1 MKRVSFEFK
10 KKVIHLMVRI
20 EDVSKIYNQGG
31 KRVNALSRISL
42 SLNQGES
49 LSIMGK
55 SGSGKSTLLHLIA
68 GLERVTSGK
77 IYLGSTEVTA
87 MKDRELT
94 ILRREKIGI
103 IFQLF
108 NLLENLTVEDNIALP
123 LILAKKKS
131 RFIKMEVGRVI
142 ERIGLK
148 NRAHHRP
155 GELSGGE
162 MQRVAIGRAI
172 VKRPELILAD
182 EPTGNLDSKT
192 GKNILSLIS
201 NLARD
206 RDTSLLM
213 VTHDAEAASLC
224 EKQIRL
230 KDGKQA
236 L

>member
-1 MKRVSFEFK
+1 
-10 KKVIHLMVRI
+10 MVRVD
-20 EDVSKIYNQGG
+20 DVSKIYIQG
-31 KRVNALSRISL
+31 KKKVKALSNISL
-42 SLNQGES
+42 TLNEGES

-77 IYLGSTEVTA
+77 IYFGSREITA

-94 ILRREKIGI
+94 LLRREKIGI

-123 LILAKKKS
+123 LILAKKDS
-131 RFIKMEVGRVI
+131 RFIKREVARVV
-142 ERIGLK
+142 EFVDLK
-148 NRAHHRP
+148 DRVDHRP

-172 VKRPELILAD
+172 IKKPELILAD

-192 GKNILSLIS
+192 GENILSLIS
-201 NLARD
+201 NLAKERGS
-206 RDTSLLM
+206 SLII

-224 EKQIRL
+224 EKRIIL
-230 KDGKQA
+230 KDGRQESQWQVK
-236 L
+236 

>member
-1 MKRVSFEFK
+1 
-10 KKVIHLMVRI
+10 MVRVD
-20 EDVSKIYNQGG
+20 DVSKIYIQG
-31 KRVNALSRISL
+31 KKKVKALSNISL
-42 SLNQGES
+42 TLNEGES

-77 IYLGSTEVTA
+77 IYFGSREITA

-94 ILRREKIGI
+94 LLRREKIGI

-123 LILAKKKS
+123 LILAKKDS
-131 RFIKMEVGRVI
+131 RFIKREVARVV
-142 ERIGLK
+142 EFVDLK
-148 NRAHHRP
+148 DRVDHRP

-172 VKRPELILAD
+172 IKKPELILAD

-192 GKNILSLIS
+192 GENILSLIS
-201 NLARD
+201 NLAKERGS
-206 RDTSLLM
+206 SLII

-224 EKQIRL
+224 EKRIIL
-230 KDGKQA
+230 KDGRQELRWQVK
-236 L
+236 